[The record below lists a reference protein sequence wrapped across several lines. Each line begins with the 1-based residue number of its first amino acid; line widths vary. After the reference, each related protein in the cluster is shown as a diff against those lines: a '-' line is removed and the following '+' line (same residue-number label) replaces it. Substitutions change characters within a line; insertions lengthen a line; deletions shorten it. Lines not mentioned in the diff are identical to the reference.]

1 MVTYDE
7 RKRRIN
13 LAKHGLDFVG
23 CEVVFDGPLVS
34 REDDSEFYGEQ
45 RINALGFL
53 GVDVVHVTYT
63 MREDDFHVIS
73 LRKAEKHEIRF
84 FAKMLGVD

>member
-7 RKRRIN
+7 HKRRIN
-13 LAKHGLDFVG
+13 LDKHGLDFID
-23 CEVVFDGPLVS
+23 CEVVFEGPLVS
-34 REDDSEFYGEQ
+34 REDDREFYGEQ

-63 MREDDFHVIS
+63 MRGDGFHIIS

-84 FAKMLGVD
+84 FAKMLGIG